1 MIDHTINTFND
12 YIDHLQDSI
21 TLLAR
26 SRLLTGHDTQKLIQL
41 SRALKHQD
49 PFVSYSASRAAIAL
63 MQDKSIY
70 H

>member
-1 MIDHTINTFND
+1 MERRYTFKD
-12 YIDHLQDSI
+12 YMAHLHDSI

-26 SRLLTGHDTQKLIQL
+26 SRLLTGHDTEKLIQL
-41 SRALKHQD
+41 SKALKHKD
-49 PFVSYSASRAAIAL
+49 PFVSYNASRAAIAL